1 MPDGQDTMKTGQ
13 DIQPVVGNPR
23 LPLMTDRAPR
33 PRPIKGRVLR
43 MPEKPEL
50 PPADAGGQQ
59 RMRPFRKAA
68 AVRAPRVRPDQK
80 EAKVTRAAAVQQPE
94 GYVRL
99 RLSVTDGVATIVGAQ
114 AVEGP
119 LVEPKL
125 QGALAYE
132 VTVGQRRVAAG
143 GVPDIAERRSFPDP
157 DGRGEMRGH
166 HVEELGTYEVT
177 VRVPKERVSAAQLP
191 RLEVALYRVKEELAE
206 PRVDRLAAGPIG
218 AQFKREL
225 REVGRMKGV
234 RLDQLEVPV
243 ATQVRRAF
251 R

>member
-1 MPDGQDTMKTGQ
+1 MKTGQ
-13 DIQPVVGNPR
+13 DIGPVVGNPR
-23 LPLMTDRAPR
+23 LPLMTDTPPR
-33 PRPIKGRVLR
+33 PRPIKGRIVR
-43 MPEKPEL
+43 MPEQPKVPEV
-50 PPADAGGQQ
+50 PQPDAGGQK
-59 RMRPFRKAA
+59 RMRAFHKAA
-68 AVRAPRVRPDQK
+68 PLRAPRVRPDQK
-80 EAKVTRAAAVQQPE
+80 EAKVTRATAAQQPE

-166 HVEELGTYEVT
+166 HVEELSTYEVT

-191 RLEVALYRVKEELAE
+191 QLEVALYRLKEDLAE
-206 PRVDRLAAGPIG
+206 PRVERLAAGPIG
-218 AQFKREL
+218 SQFKREL

-243 ATQVRRAF
+243 ATQVRKAF

>member
-1 MPDGQDTMKTGQ
+1 MPDGRDTMKTGL
-13 DIQPVVGNPR
+13 DIPPVVDNPR
-23 LPLMTDRAPR
+23 LPLMSDTPPR
-33 PRPIKGRVLR
+33 PRPIKGKILR
-43 MPEKPEL
+43 MEEE
-50 PPADAGGQQ
+50 PAPDTGKEN
-59 RMRPFRKAA
+59 RMRGFRKAA
-68 AVRAPRVRPDQK
+68 AVRAPKVRPDQK
-80 EAKVTRAAAVQQPE
+80 EAKLTRARAAQQPE

-99 RLSVTDGVATIVGAQ
+99 RLRVTDGQVSIVGAQ

-125 QGALAYE
+125 QGTLAYE
-132 VTVGQRRVAAG
+132 VTVGRRRVAAG
-143 GVPDIAERRSFPDP
+143 GIPDVAERRSFPDP

-191 RLEVALYRVKEELAE
+191 RLEIALYKVKEQVAE
-206 PRVDRLAAGPIG
+206 PRVERLAAAPIG
-218 AQFKREL
+218 VQFQREL

-234 RLDQLEVPV
+234 QLDRLAGSVSQEL
-243 ATQVRRAF
+243 RKAF